1 MTLRFITGRSGT
13 GKTTLIEQEIAQELK
28 ERPMG
33 APIVVIVPDQ
43 LSYSMEYSLSV
54 KSGLSGMIRAQVLTF
69 KRLAWRVLQE
79 VGGITREEVD
89 SFGYRMLVRS
99 VLEDNKE
106 SFKLFKQAASKHGF
120 AEQISDVMKEFS
132 KYCIDQQAF
141 TELKT
146 SLAEKQA
153 PRILQDKAHDLQ
165 LLLEKIEE
173 RLGTTYM
180 DSEGQLNA
188 LADQLAH
195 SEWLQDASI
204 YIDGFGDFTTQEY
217 TIITQLMKYTKRVTV
232 VLPMEEKVHTG
243 EHELFHTAQQQ
254 FETLQQLA
262 YSESVDR
269 EERVHLTELQRFSN
283 RELAHLEEQ
292 FDHYPP
298 ESFESEGAIQ
308 IIEASNRRAEV
319 HAVARSIRKMMREG
333 KRYRGMTVLNR
344 QPDVYSELIQNIFTQ
359 YDIPVFISQK
369 KPMLHHPLIEFARS
383 LLEAVRTD
391 WSYEAVFR
399 AVKTDLFFPVNE
411 SKPVWRE
418 RADRL
423 ENFVLAKGIHGK
435 SRWQD
440 EERWKVSRYRG
451 LEKVRTVQTDEE
463 LATQAEFA
471 ETRDMIRE
479 PIKQLQQKL
488 QSARTGRDVAEALF
502 YTIESLS
509 IYDKII
515 ELQQTEHTN
524 HRLQAAAEHEQAW
537 TSWINVLDQFVLM
550 FGEKELPIAEAMKI
564 LDEGFDTLEFKL
576 IPPSLD
582 QVTVTTMELFNSMGV
597 EAVFVL
603 GANEGVLPLRNDHE
617 GLLSDS
623 DRELFSEMGI
633 TLAPTTKLQLMR
645 ESYMAYRA
653 FTGASARLTVSYPI
667 ADEEGKALIPSLY
680 VPRLQQMVS
689 NIPTEIAVMEPTE
702 LSEVEDKLAYI
713 EHPDVALSYAIRIMR
728 QASTHEEIAPQWQA
742 VLAYYKEDPLWSSV
756 IESIVQ
762 PALKR
767 QKTELLDTELTTGL
781 YGSSFTTSVSRI
793 ESYYSCPFQHFTT
806 YGLNLQE
813 RFEFQLEAPDIG
825 DLFHAAL
832 KWVSDEVMRL
842 GLSWAALTKEQCWQ
856 LGREA
861 IDALAPKF
869 FHRILLSSQRYA
881 YIQRKLMQIIQRTIR
896 ALQSQ
901 ARNSSF
907 TPIAIEAGFGPDEEI
922 APLEINLKN
931 GQRMHIRGRIDR
943 IDTMKKDDQTYLRV
957 VDYKSSARA
966 LDLTEVYYGLSLQM
980 LTYLDVALE
989 HAEDWLGVYA
999 NPAGVLYMYVHNPM
1013 LRLTKELNEDAV
1025 EKELLKS
1032 YKMQGYILEDADV
1045 ALAMDDHIESESL
1058 IIPAR
1063 LKKDGSFYSTSKV
1076 VAPEDIN
1083 ILRSFVRKKHQQA
1096 GDGMLSGDTRVYP
1109 YRLKE
1114 HMPCTFCSYQSI
1126 CQFDS
1131 TDPTQPTRN
1140 YTAYKPEDS
1149 LEKMRKEID
1158 PDANSR

>member
-1 MTLRFITGRSGT
+1 MSLRFVTGRSGT
-13 GKTTLIEQEIAQELK
+13 GKTTFIEQEIAQELK
-28 ERPMG
+28 GRPMG
-33 APIVVIVPDQ
+33 APIIVIVPDQ

-54 KSGLSGMIRAQVLTF
+54 KFGLTGMMRAQVLTF

-106 SFKLFKQAASKHGF
+106 SFKLFRQAASKHGF
-120 AEQISDVMKEFS
+120 AEQISDIMKEFS

-141 TELKT
+141 VELT
-146 SLAEKQA
+146 RSLEEQQA
-153 PRILQDKAHDLQ
+153 PRLLRDKAHDLQ

-180 DSEGQLNA
+180 DSEGQLNV
-188 LADQLAH
+188 LAEQIPHAQ
-195 SEWLQDASI
+195 WLEDAAV

-217 TIITQLMKYTKRVTV
+217 AIIRQLMKYTKRVTV
-232 VLPMEEKVHTG
+232 VLPMEDRVQSG
-243 EHELFHTAQQQ
+243 EHELFYTAEQQY
-254 FETLQQLA
+254 ETLRQLA
-262 YSESVDR
+262 YSESIEC
-269 EERVHLTELQRFSN
+269 EERVHLTEVKRFAN
-283 RELAHLEEQ
+283 EELVHVEAQ
-292 FDHYPP
+292 FDRYPP
-298 ESFESEGAIQ
+298 VARASDGHIKL
-308 IIEASNRRAEV
+308 IEATNRRAEV

-333 KRYRGMTVLNR
+333 KRYRGMSVIYR
-344 QPDVYSELIQNIFTQ
+344 QPEVYDELIQTTFAK

-369 KPMLHHPLIEFARS
+369 KPMLHHPLIEFTRS

-399 AVKTDLFFPVNE
+399 AVKTDLFFPLDGDQRLF
-411 SKPVWRE
+411 RE

-435 SRWQD
+435 RRWLD

-451 LEKVRTVQTDEE
+451 LENVRTVQTDEE
-463 LATQAEFA
+463 LATQEEFA
-471 ETRDMIRE
+471 QTRDLIRS
-479 PIKQLQQKL
+479 PIMQLQEQLKVA
-488 QSARTGRDVAEALF
+488 QTGREVAEALF
-502 YTIESLS
+502 FTMESLH
-509 IYDKII
+509 IYDKMVK
-515 ELQQTEHTN
+515 LQKREQQEN
-524 HRLQAAAEHEQAW
+524 RLLAAAEHEQAW
-537 TSWINVLDQFVLM
+537 NSWINVLDQFVLM
-550 FGEKELPIAEAMKI
+550 FGDKKLPVAETIKI

-582 QVTVTTMELFNSMGV
+582 QVTVTTVELYNSKDV

-603 GANEGVLPLRNDHE
+603 GANEGVLPLRNDRE
-617 GLLSDS
+617 GLLSDG
-623 DRELFSEMGI
+623 DRELFSSLGI
-633 TLAPTTKLQLMR
+633 TLAPTSKMQLMR

-653 FTGASARLTVSYPI
+653 FTGASERLTVSYPV

-680 VPRLQQMVS
+680 IPRLQQIS
-689 NIPTEIAVMEPTE
+689 PGIALELAVIEPTE
-702 LSEVEDKLAYI
+702 LLETEDEMAYI
-713 EHPDVALSYAIRIMR
+713 EHPEVALSYAVRMMR
-728 QASTHEEIAPQWQA
+728 QANSQKEITPQWQA
-742 VLAYYKEDPLWSSV
+742 VLAYYKEDPLWSSI

-767 QKTELLDTELTTGL
+767 QKTEKLDERLTSGL

-806 YGLNLQE
+806 YGLGLQE
-813 RFEFQLEAPDIG
+813 RTEFQLEAPDMG

-842 GLSWAALTKEQCWQ
+842 GLSWAELTNEQCWA
-856 LGREA
+856 LGRQA

-901 ARNSSF
+901 ARNSRF
-907 TPIAIEAGFGPDEEI
+907 TPIAIEAGFGPNEEL
-922 APLEINLKN
+922 APLEILLKN
-931 GQRMHIRGRIDR
+931 GRQMHIRGRIDR
-943 IDTMKKDDQTYLRV
+943 VDTMQKDDQTFLRV

-989 HAEDWLGVYA
+989 HAKDWLGVYA
-999 NPAGVLYMYVHNPM
+999 DPAGVLYMYVHNPM
-1013 LRLTKELNEDAV
+1013 LRLTKELSEDAL
-1025 EKELLKS
+1025 EKEWLKS
-1032 YKMQGYILEDADV
+1032 YKMQGYIVEDAEV
-1045 ALAMDDHIESESL
+1045 ALGMDEQLESESL

-1063 LKKDGSFYSTSKV
+1063 LKKDGTFYSASKV
-1076 VAPEDIN
+1076 VAPED
-1083 ILRSFVRKKHQQA
+1083 LQMMRSFVRKRHQQA

-1126 CQFDS
+1126 CQFDK
-1131 TDPTQPTRN
+1131 TDSTQPTRN
-1140 YTAYKPEDS
+1140 YAALKPEDS

-1158 PDANSR
+1158 PHANSK

>member
-1 MTLRFITGRSGT
+1 MSLRFVTGRSGT
-13 GKTTLIEQEIAQELK
+13 GKTTFIEREIAEELR

-33 APIVVIVPDQ
+33 TPIVVIVPDQ

-54 KSGLSGMIRAQVLTF
+54 KFGLTGMIRAQVLTF

-99 VLEDNKE
+99 VLEENKD
-106 SFKLFKQAASKHGF
+106 SFKLFRRAASKHGF

-132 KYCIDQQAF
+132 KYCMDQQSF
-141 TELKT
+141 KELT
-146 SLAEKQA
+146 VQLEDQQA
-153 PRILQDKAHDLQ
+153 PRILRDKAHDLQ
-165 LLLEKIEE
+165 LILEKIEE
-173 RLGTTYM
+173 KLGTSYM
-180 DSEGQLNA
+180 DSEGQLNM
-188 LADQLAH
+188 LAEQLEHA
-195 SEWLQDASI
+195 EWLQDASV

-217 TIITQLMKYTKRVTV
+217 NIITELMKYTKRVTV
-232 VLPMEEKVHTG
+232 VLPMEDQTQSG
-243 EHELFHTAQQQ
+243 EHDLFYTAEQQYV
-254 FETLQQLA
+254 TLQQIA
-262 YSESVDR
+262 YRESIAA
-269 EERVHLTELQRFSN
+269 EQRVHLTDMQRFSN
-283 RELAHLEEQ
+283 EELIHLESQ
-292 FDHYPP
+292 FDRYPP
-298 ESFESEGAIQ
+298 VAKQSDGHIQ
-308 IIEASNRRAEV
+308 LIEATNRRAEV

-333 KRYRGMTVLNR
+333 KRYRGMAVLYR
-344 QPDVYSELIQNIFTQ
+344 QPDVYDELIQTIFSQ

-399 AVKTDLFFPVNE
+399 AVKTDLFFPVAE
-411 SKPVWRE
+411 DKTIWRE

-435 SRWQD
+435 KRWID
-440 EERWKVSRYRG
+440 EDRWKVSRYRG
-451 LEKVRTVQTDEE
+451 LEMIRTVQTDEE
-463 LATQAEFA
+463 LATQAEYM
-471 ETRDMIRE
+471 ETRDIIRG
-479 PIKQLQQKL
+479 PILELQEKL
-488 QSARTGRDVAEALF
+488 KAAETGRDVAEALF
-502 YTIESLS
+502 FTMESLR

-515 ELQQTEHTN
+515 SLQQDEQKEN
-524 HRLQAAAEHEQAW
+524 RLQAAAEHEQAW
-537 TSWINVLDQFVLM
+537 NSWINVLDQFVLM
-550 FGEKELPIAEAMKI
+550 FGDKKLPVAETIKI
-564 LDEGFDTLEFKL
+564 LDEGFDSLEFKL

-582 QVTVTTMELFNSMGV
+582 QVTVTTVELFNSMDV

-603 GANEGVLPLRNDHE
+603 GANEGVFPLRNDRE
-617 GLLSDS
+617 GLLTDG
-623 DRELFSEMGI
+623 DREVFGELGI
-633 TLAPTTKLQLMR
+633 ALAPTSKMQLMR
-645 ESYMAYRA
+645 ESYMVYRA
-653 FTGASARLTVSYPI
+653 FTGASERLTVSYPL

-680 VPRLQQMVS
+680 IPRVQQIVEGIS
-689 NIPTEIAVMEPTE
+689 LELAVIEPTE
-702 LSEVEDKLAYI
+702 LPDAEDKTAYI
-713 EHPDVALSYAIRIMR
+713 EHPEVALSYAVRVMR
-728 QASTHEEIAPQWQA
+728 QANTQHEIAPEWQA
-742 VLAYYKEDPLWSSV
+742 VLAYYKEDPLWSS
-756 IESIVQ
+756 IIQSIVQ

-767 QKTELLDTELTTGL
+767 QKTEMLDSHVTAGL

-793 ESYYSCPFQHFTT
+793 ESYFSCPFQHFTT
-806 YGLNLQE
+806 YGLGLQE

-832 KWVSDEVMRL
+832 KWVSDEVMRQ
-842 GLSWAALTKEQCWQ
+842 GLSWASLTKEQCWQ

-861 IDALAPKF
+861 IDALTPKF

-901 ARNSSF
+901 ARNSRF
-907 TPIAIEAGFGPDEEI
+907 TPIAIEAGFGPNEEI
-922 APLEINLKN
+922 APLEIQLKN
-931 GQRMHIRGRIDR
+931 GQHMHIRGRIDR
-943 IDTMKKDDQTYLRV
+943 VDTMKKDDQTFLRV

-989 HAEDWLGVYA
+989 HAKDWLGVYA
-999 NPAGVLYMYVHNPM
+999 DPAGVLYMYVHNPM
-1013 LRLTKELNEDAV
+1013 LRLTKELTEDDV

-1032 YKMQGYILEDADV
+1032 YKMQGYIVEDAEI
-1045 ALAMDDHIESESL
+1045 ALGMDEQLESESL

-1076 VAPEDIN
+1076 VPPEDLN
-1083 ILRSFVRKKHQQA
+1083 MMRSFVRKRHQQA
-1096 GDGMLSGDTRVYP
+1096 GDGMLAGDTRVYP

-1126 CQFDS
+1126 CQFDQ
-1131 TDPTQPTRN
+1131 TDSTQPARN
-1140 YTAYKPEDS
+1140 YAALKPEES
-1149 LEKMRKEID
+1149 LEKMWKEID